1 MKKIVSLLLAL
12 MLALSLAA
20 CGAKSAG
27 SETMTGN
34 YNGYDSTKED
44 YDFTATEDEAG
55 DTGAWNGGAQTGST
69 ADKSFA
75 ERGVKMVYS
84 ASIEMQ
90 TLEFDRAAQDIAA
103 LVESVGGYFEQKNF
117 SNYSSGYRHASYTV
131 RVPAEQFADFCTQVG
146 TLCHVTWQSD
156 TAENISEQYYDTQSR
171 LETAQI
177 KLERLQELLQ
187 KAENMEDIITI
198 ESAISETEYEIES
211 LSGTMRHYDALV
223 DYATVSLEVSE
234 VYRLSGTEDAPK
246 SFGEKLA
253 NAFTDGLAATA
264 QALEDF
270 AVWLAYSWLDILIF
284 AAVAFAAVKLI
295 TRLRRGK
302 KLPKLGGKKKT
313 ADASADGAK
322 PED

>member
-1 MKKIVSLLLAL
+1 MKKIVSLLTVLV
-12 MLALSLAA
+12 LALSLTA
-20 CGAKSAG
+20 CSAKSVG
-27 SETMTGN
+27 SDSASMELK
-34 YNGYDSTKED
+34 GYDVNGSALPDAEYD
-44 YDFTATEDEAG
+44 YATSD
-55 DTGAWNGGAQTGST
+55 DGAWNGGAQTGST
-69 ADKSFA
+69 ADKSLA

-90 TLEFDRAAQDIAA
+90 TLEFDRAVQDIAA

-117 SNYSSGYRHASYTV
+117 SNYSRGYRHASYTV
-131 RVPAEQFADFCTQVG
+131 RVPAETFTDFCEQVG
-146 TLCHVTWQSD
+146 TLCHVTWQTD
-156 TAENISEQYYDTQSR
+156 TAENISEQYYDTHSR

-187 KAENMEDIITI
+187 KAESMEDIITI

-223 DYATVSLEVSE
+223 DYAAVDLEVSE

-246 SFGEKLA
+246 SFGEKLG

-270 AVWLAYSWLDILIF
+270 AVWLAYSWLDVLIF
-284 AAVAFAAVKLI
+284 AAVVFAAVKI
-295 TRLRRGK
+295 IARLRRGK
-302 KLPKLGGKKKT
+302 KLPKLGRKKKT
-313 ADASADGAK
+313 ADTSADETK
-322 PED
+322 PEE